1 MRKGLFVIFAVMV
14 VALGILLVNQST
26 VNAQKCQ
33 VVTIHDGEDAVTL
46 HPSTIVISKG
56 TCVIWVNW
64 STTTDVNIVFKE
76 GKACEDVVEASMD
89 FKLDQ
94 DNCFISNVALTKGGS
109 ASLVFEKSGTIYYE
123 AKSTKEEEVTGTI
136 IVK

>member
-1 MRKGLFVIFAVMV
+1 MGRRLFFIFAAIV
-14 VALGILLVNQST
+14 VGLGILLVNHST
-26 VNAQKCQ
+26 VNAQECK
-33 VVTIHDGEDAVTL
+33 VVTIHDGEDAITL

-64 STTTDVNIVFKE
+64 STKTDVSIVFKE

-94 DNCFISNVALTKGGS
+94 DSCFITNVALTKGGT

-123 AKSTKEEEVTGTI
+123 AKTTMGGESTGTI